1 MICTRGIDLEN
12 SGSEIRAFLARTL
25 GFTIFSVVGRVK
37 QWLTVVRV
45 VLGQALAAGIG
56 QGNFLTAI
64 R

>member
-12 SGSEIRAFLARTL
+12 SGGEIRAFLARAL
-25 GFTIFSVVGRVK
+25 GFTIFSVVGRLK
-37 QWLTVVRV
+37 QSLTVVGV